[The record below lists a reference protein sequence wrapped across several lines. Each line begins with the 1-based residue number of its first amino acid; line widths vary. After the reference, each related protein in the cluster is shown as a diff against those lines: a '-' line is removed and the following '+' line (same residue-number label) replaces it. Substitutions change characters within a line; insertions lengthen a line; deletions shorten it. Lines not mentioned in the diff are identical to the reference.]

1 MRWAESV
8 EQMKEE
14 EKTLAGDV
22 LITSSYI
29 SYVGC
34 FGRNYRVEL
43 LEGKWMPFLDT
54 LNVCNLMELSV
65 IWLSFL

>member
-8 EQMKEE
+8 EKMKEE
-14 EKTLAGDV
+14 EKTLPGDV

-34 FGRNYRVEL
+34 FGRNYRVDL
-43 LEGKWMPFLDT
+43 LEGKWMPFLQT
-54 LNVCNLMELSV
+54 LNVCHILLV
-65 IWLSFL
+65 DLL